1 MMGRVLRI
9 AATWLVLATTVV
21 LVAGCGGSSHTSAST
36 AAFIAGPPITNAHA
50 LDYAHA
56 VNLRPGDVPGTT
68 SKRTAESVETV
79 RDRRKPSAFLRCV
92 GLPTPRIVLVI
103 HSAIFGAPY
112 WWMRSTVEVMP
123 SNAFAAAYA
132 ALLGSSRDRR
142 CLFAG
147 LPKPEGGYPT
157 VTSVPVASPMV
168 GIRVDKN
175 FGVGQSHRDLF
186 AFASGRAI
194 VMLLTEGE
202 YTPPITTD
210 RRIFALLYTRADAH
224 KL

>member
-1 MMGRVLRI
+1 MLRI
-9 AATWLVLATTVV
+9 AATSLVLATTVV

-36 AAFIAGPPITNAHA
+36 AAFIAGPPITNAQA
-50 LDYAHA
+50 LAYAHV
-56 VNLRPGDVPGTT
+56 VNLRRDDVPGTT
-68 SKRTAESVETV
+68 SKRTTESVETV
-79 RDRRKPSAFLRCV
+79 RDRRKPSPFLRCV
-92 GLPTPRIVLVI
+92 GLPTPRMMLTI
-103 HSAIFGAPY
+103 HSAIFDAPY

-123 SNAFAAAYA
+123 SKAFATAYA

-147 LPKPEGGYPT
+147 LPRPEGGYPT
-157 VTSVPVASPMV
+157 VSSLPVPSPMV

-175 FGVGQSHRDLF
+175 LEARQSHRDLF
-186 AFASGRAI
+186 AFASGHAI

-202 YTPPITTD
+202 YTPPLTTEQ
-210 RRIFALLYTRADAH
+210 RILALLYSRAQAH